1 MPDLPI
7 PRQLRQRPK
16 QDGFPVPYSV
26 MWVDGKPDF
35 RVTDGQRWLGCVRGR
50 RCALCGIGL
59 GKKGAWFVGGP
70 LCHENRIFLDPAMH
84 QECAEYALRVCP
96 FLAAPRGHF
105 SNLDHR
111 PAPAAAAISPIAA
124 DVRPDRFMLGL
135 ALGFQLIRMQN
146 QPAILA
152 TPWQSVQWWRHGSPI
167 E

>member
-1 MPDLPI
+1 MRADTKAAGDLIDYMRRQGQAITITPETADELARMGIKPPGAEVAI
-7 PRQLRQRPK
+7 PPGDDTL
-16 QDGFPVPYSV
+16 VICPYLV
-26 MWVDGKPDF
+26 AGE
-35 RVTDGQRWLGCVRGR
+35 
-50 RCALCGIGL
+50 
-59 GKKGAWFVGGP
+59 P
-70 LCHENRIFLDPAMH
+70 LILPDPAMH